1 MRKIEVIVL
10 ETGPDY
16 LDKVE
21 SFQMEVPGNKKQAIA
36 KVVKA
41 VEARGYE
48 VLPDDQGG
56 NNAWIRIGCDE
67 EYIAI
72 TVAPSEEEEEEWV
85 Y

>member
-36 KVVKA
+36 KAIEAVKD
-41 VEARGYE
+41 RGYQ
-48 VLPDDQGG
+48 VLHDNQGG
-56 NNAWIRIGCDE
+56 NNAYVTINNE
-67 EYIAI
+67 KEYIAI
-72 TVAPSEEEEEEWV
+72 TVVPSVEEGEEWV
-85 Y
+85 